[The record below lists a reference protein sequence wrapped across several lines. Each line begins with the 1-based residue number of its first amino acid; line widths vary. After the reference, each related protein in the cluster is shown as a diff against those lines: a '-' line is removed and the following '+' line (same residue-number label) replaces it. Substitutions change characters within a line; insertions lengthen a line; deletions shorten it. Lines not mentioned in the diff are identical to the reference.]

1 MNEDS
6 AISPPGH
13 DPAAPRIRTEP
24 FVSGPYYAE
33 DEIRLVDVLR
43 AINAQGRL
51 IIAITVACTA
61 LATVLAFVMTPVYR
75 SKALLIPVSQEQ
87 ENRGLSAIAGQF
99 GGLAQ
104 LAGLNFGSGGGS
116 SKDEAIAL
124 LKSRGFTEQFIQSEN
139 LLPILFDSEWDADQE
154 RWKSDD
160 PDDVPTLNDG
170 YRLFDRKIRQVTE
183 DRKTSLVTLTID
195 WKDRELAARWAQ
207 LLVGRVNQSMRERA
221 IEESQRSLNYLNQE
235 LLKTEAAE
243 VRQAIYR
250 LIENQIKTIMWA
262 NVRDQYSFRVLDPP
276 AVADKDD
283 PVRPKRAL
291 MIVIGFL
298 LGGFISLIVA
308 YVRNTT
314 STKDAAAQA
323 PTRA

>member
-1 MNEDS
+1 MHEDN
-6 AISPPGH
+6 ATSPPGF
-13 DPAAPRIRTEP
+13 DPAAPRTRTEAL
-24 FVSGPYYAE
+24 VSAAYYAE
-33 DEIRLVDVLR
+33 DEIRLADLLR
-43 AINAQGRL
+43 AMNAQRRL
-51 IIAITVACTA
+51 IIAITVAGTV
-61 LATVLAFVMTPVYR
+61 LATVLALVMTPVYR
-75 SKALLIPVSQEQ
+75 SKALLVPVSQEQ

-104 LAGLNFGSGGGS
+104 LAGLNFGGGGS

-124 LKSRGFTEQFIQSEN
+124 LKSRGFTEQFIRSEN
-139 LLPILFDSEWDADQE
+139 LLPVLFDSKWDADQE

-160 PDDVPTLNDG
+160 QNEIPTLNDG
-170 YRLFDRKIRQVTE
+170 YRLFDRNVRQVTE

-207 LLVGRVNQSMRERA
+207 LLVERVNQSMRERA

-250 LIENQIKTIMWA
+250 LIETQIKSIMWA

-283 PVRPKRAL
+283 PVRPRRAS
-291 MIVIGFL
+291 MIAIGTV
-298 LGGFISLIVA
+298 LGFFISLLIVF
-308 YVRNTT
+308 VRNTNQT
-314 STKDAAAQA
+314 QKLRSF
-323 PTRA
+323 

>member
-6 AISPPGH
+6 VTLPPGS
-13 DPAAPRIRTEP
+13 DAAAPRTGTEP
-24 FVSGPYYAE
+24 FVRSPYYAE
-33 DEIRLVDVLR
+33 DEIRLADVLR
-43 AINAQGRL
+43 AMNAHRRL
-51 IIAITVACTA
+51 IIAITVACTV
-61 LATVLAFVMTPVYR
+61 LATVLALVMTPVYR
-75 SKALLIPVSQEQ
+75 SKVLLVPVSQEQ

-104 LAGLNFGSGGGS
+104 LAGLNFGSGGSS

-124 LKSRGFTEQFIQSEN
+124 LKSRGFTEQFVQSEN
-139 LLPILFDSEWDADQE
+139 LLPILFDGAWDAEQE

-160 PDDVPTLNDG
+160 PDEIPTLNDG
-170 YRLFDRKIRQVTE
+170 YRLFDSKIRQVTE
-183 DRKTSLVTLTID
+183 DRKTSLVTLAID

-207 LLVGRVNQSMRERA
+207 LLVERVNQSMRERA

-262 NVRDQYSFRVLDPP
+262 NVRDQFSFRVLDPP

-291 MIVIGFL
+291 MIVIGFV

-308 YVRNTT
+308 YIRNTA
-314 STKDAAAQA
+314 STRDATEQA

>member
-1 MNEDS
+1 MNEVTS
-6 AISPPGH
+6 TSPPGSKSAICTK
-13 DPAAPRIRTEP
+13 DTESP
-24 FVSGPYYAE
+24 VRDAYYEA
-33 DEIRLVDVLR
+33 DVINLADILRAVIAQRRLV
-43 AINAQGRL
+43 
-51 IIAITVACTA
+51 IAITLVSTA
-61 LATVLAFVMTPVYR
+61 LATILALLMTPVYR
-75 SKALLIPVSQEQ
+75 STALLVPVSQEQ
-87 ENRGLSAIAGQF
+87 ENQGLSAIAGQF

-104 LAGLNFGSGGGS
+104 LAGLNLGSGGS

-139 LLPILFDSEWDADQE
+139 LLPILFDGKWDAGQNK
-154 RWKSDD
+154 WKSDD
-160 PDDVPTLNDG
+160 SDKIPTLNDG
-170 YRLFDRKIRQVTE
+170 YRLFDRKIRRVTE

-207 LLVGRVNQSMRERA
+207 LLIERVNQSMRERA
-221 IEESQRSLNYLNQE
+221 VEESQRSLSYLNQE

-283 PVRPKRAL
+283 PVRPRRAV

-298 LGGFISLIVA
+298 LGGFIALLTA
-308 YVRNTT
+308 LVRNTVQ
-314 STKDAAAQA
+314 AQKNKKQ
-323 PTRA
+323 RINESH

>member
-1 MNEDS
+1 MNEDNVS
-6 AISPPGH
+6 LPPG
-13 DPAAPRIRTEP
+13 AGAGAPRARTEP
-24 FVSGPYYAE
+24 LARSPYSAD
-33 DEIRLVDVLR
+33 DEIGFVEVLR
-43 AINAQGRL
+43 KLNAQRGL
-51 IIAITVACTA
+51 IVAIT
-61 LATVLAFVMTPVYR
+61 LAFTLLAIGLALVMTPVYR

-104 LAGLNFGSGGGS
+104 LAGLDFGAGTSS
-116 SKDEAIAL
+116 SKDEAVAL

-139 LLPILFDSEWDADQE
+139 LLPILFAGKWDAEQE
-154 RWKSDD
+154 KWKSDD
-160 PDDVPTLNDG
+160 PDRIPTLNDG

-207 LLVGRVNQSMRERA
+207 LLVERVNLSMRERA
-221 IEESQRSLNYLNQE
+221 IEESQRSLDYLNQE
-235 LLKTEAAE
+235 LLKTDAAE

-250 LIENQIKTIMWA
+250 LIENQIKAIMWA

-283 PVRPKRAL
+283 PVRPRRAL
-291 MIVIGFL
+291 MVAIGFV
-298 LGGFISLIVA
+298 LGGAIAVLVA
-308 YVRNTT
+308 LLRNSVTYPR
-314 STKDAAAQA
+314 S
-323 PTRA
+323 

>member
-1 MNEDS
+1 MNEDNS
-6 AISPPGH
+6 ASRPGSS
-13 DPAAPRIRTEP
+13 PAAPGTRTEP
-24 FVSGPYYAE
+24 SVRAPYYA
-33 DEIRLVDVLR
+33 DDTIRLGDLLR
-43 AINAQGRL
+43 TVNAQRSL
-51 IIAITVACTA
+51 IIAITVASTV

-75 SKALLIPVSQEQ
+75 STALLVPVSQEQ

-104 LAGLNFGSGGGS
+104 LAGLNLSGS
-116 SKDEAIAL
+116 SSSKVEAIAL

-139 LLPILFDSEWDADQE
+139 LLPILFEGKWDAGQE
-154 RWKSDD
+154 NWKSDD
-160 PDDVPTLNDG
+160 PDEIPTLNDG
-170 YRLFDRKIRQVTE
+170 YRLFDRQVRQVTE
-183 DRKTSLVTLTID
+183 DRKTSLVTLAIV
-195 WKDRELAARWAQ
+195 WKDRELAARWTQ
-207 LLVGRVNQSMRERA
+207 LLVERVNQSMRERA

-283 PVRPKRAL
+283 PVRPRRAL
-291 MIVIGFL
+291 MIVVGFL
-298 LGGFISLIVA
+298 VGGFTSLIVV
-308 YVRNTT
+308 YIR
-314 STKDAAAQA
+314 STAS
-323 PTRA
+323 T